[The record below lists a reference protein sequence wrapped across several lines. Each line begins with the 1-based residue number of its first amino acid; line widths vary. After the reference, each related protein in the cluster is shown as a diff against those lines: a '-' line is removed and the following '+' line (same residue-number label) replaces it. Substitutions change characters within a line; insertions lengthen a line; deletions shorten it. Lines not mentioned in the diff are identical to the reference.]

1 MVIHVR
7 RIYCDMD
14 QVLVNFLGGAR
25 RAFGK
30 EFNDPS
36 LGKDDAKWV
45 TLATM
50 PGFWLNL
57 EWMPDAQ
64 KIWERI
70 KDKDTYILSACPS
83 PDLNPLCAP
92 EKKQWCVR
100 ELGIAPERIIT
111 VFKRTDKYSYARKG
125 HPTLLIDDHYENCMN
140 WTLRDGMCIW
150 HHTVPETLLE
160 LRRVGL

>member
-1 MVIHVR
+1 
-7 RIYCDMD
+7 MD

-36 LGKDDAKWV
+36 LGPDDGKWV
-45 TLATM
+45 ELAKM

-57 EWMPDAQ
+57 EWMPDAK

-70 KDKDTYILSACPS
+70 KDKNTYILSACPS
-83 PDLNPLCAP
+83 PELNPLCAP
-92 EKKQWCVR
+92 EKIQWCIR

-111 VFKRTDKYSYARKG
+111 VFKRSEKYQVKYTRNG
-125 HPTLLIDDHYENCMN
+125 GRPNNLLIDDHFDTCMN
-140 WTLRDGMCIW
+140 WTLRDGTAIW
-150 HHTVPETLLE
+150 HHTVPETLNE
-160 LRRVGL
+160 LDQFTF